1 MTSEADLWSNPEKAQ
16 KLTREKNNLEFSIN
30 NFNQM
35 EQSSKDLSELAE
47 LAEIDDDNA
56 TLDEI
61 ALQLNE
67 LQSSVKHAE
76 LEALQ
81 VQPK

>member
-1 MTSEADLWSNPEKAQ
+1 
-16 KLTREKNNLEFSIN
+16 
-30 NFNQM
+30 M

-76 LEALQ
+76 LEALLSSYYANGSCNLH
-81 VQPK
+81 PMRRTD